1 MTDEL
6 QQLIEAG
13 PSPKHDL
20 QRRVMLRYTDI
31 LTARRLARNWQEI
44 AVALGLPGNRHR
56 ALAAAFWR
64 VRRGVEA
71 GRLAP
76 AGVKPSRAAQP
87 EKPAQQKAK
96 PEPAQATP
104 REGAT
109 GKAFFNSLPQIG
121 GNKS

>member
-13 PSPKHDL
+13 PSPKNDL

-44 AVALGLPGNRHR
+44 AAALGLPRDRHR

-76 AGVKPSRAAQP
+76 AGVKPGRAVP
-87 EKPAQQKAK
+87 QKAK
-96 PEPAQATP
+96 PEPAAPT
-104 REGAT
+104 EAET
-109 GKAFFNSLPQIG
+109 GRKFFNSLPQIG

>member
-13 PSPKHDL
+13 PSPKNDL

-31 LTARRLARNWQEI
+31 LTARRLARTWQEI
-44 AVALGLPGNRHR
+44 AAALGLPGDRHR

-71 GRLAP
+71 GRLAS
-76 AGVKPSRAAQP
+76 AGAKPGRAAP
-87 EKPAQQKAK
+87 QKAK
-96 PEPAQATP
+96 PEPEQATP
-104 REGAT
+104 KEAET
-109 GKAFFNSLPQIG
+109 GRKFFNSLPQIG

>member
-6 QQLIEAG
+6 QQLIDAG

-44 AVALGLPGNRHR
+44 AAALGLPGNRHR

-76 AGVKPSRAAQP
+76 AGVKPGRA
-87 EKPAQQKAK
+87 AQQKAK

-104 REGAT
+104 KEGAT

-121 GNKS
+121 GNRS